1 MAIKQLSVYAENNKG
16 SLANILQVLADA
28 GINLLTMSIAD
39 TNRYGIIRLVAD
51 DTQKAL
57 DALKAAGLTAN
68 VRDVVAVAIP
78 NESGGLA
85 KVLKILS
92 DNDINLEYAYSI
104 VVQETGVAYVALR
117 VDDNDKTE
125 TMLKNNGITVMN
137 QGDI

>member
-57 DALKAAGLTAN
+57 DVLKTAGLTAN

-85 KVLKILS
+85 KVLRILS

-104 VVQETGVAYVALR
+104 VVQETGVAYVAMR

-125 TMLKNNGITVMN
+125 TMLKDNGITVLN